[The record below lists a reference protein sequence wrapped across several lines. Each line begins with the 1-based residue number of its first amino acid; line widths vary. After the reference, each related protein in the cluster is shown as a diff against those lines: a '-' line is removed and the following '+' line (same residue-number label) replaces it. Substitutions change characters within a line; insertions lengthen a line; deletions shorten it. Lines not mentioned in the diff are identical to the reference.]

1 MDDDIRLMLGFREG
15 NLADFETLMQ
25 RHQKSVLNL
34 AYRFLCDRSAA
45 EDAAQEVFLQIYRTA
60 GTYRPTASFVTWMYQ
75 IVRNTCYSE
84 LRRRRRRRTRPLA
97 QDDPPGDPPAPPGRD
112 HLEHAELLAAVQAAI
127 ATLPEN
133 QRMAVLLR
141 RYENLSYGQIA
152 QAMGTT
158 ESSVKALLHRAR
170 ETLKEKLKHL
180 CV

>member
-1 MDDDIRLMLGFREG
+1 VDDDIRLMLGFQEG
-15 NLADFETLMQ
+15 NLSDFETLMA

-34 AYRFLCDRSAA
+34 AYRFLGDRSAA
-45 EDAAQEVFLQIYRTA
+45 EDAAQEVFLHIYRTA
-60 GTYRPTASFVTWMYQ
+60 GTYRPTASFITWLYQ

-84 LRRRRRRRTRPLA
+84 LRRRRRRAGLLS
-97 QDDPPGDPPAPPGRD
+97 QVDPPGDPPAPRDCD
-112 HLEHAELLAAVQAAI
+112 HLEQAELRAAVQAAI
-127 ATLPEN
+127 ASLPEN
-133 QRMAVLLR
+133 QRVAVLLR

-180 CV
+180 HG

>member
-1 MDDDIRLMLGFREG
+1 MDDDIRLMLGFQEG
-15 NLADFETLMQ
+15 SIAAFEALMR

-34 AYRFLCDRSAA
+34 AYRFLGDRSAA

-84 LRRRRRRRTRPLA
+84 LRRRRRRTGLPG
-97 QDDPPGDPPAPPGRD
+97 QDDPPGDPPAPPNCD
-112 HLEHAELLAAVQAAI
+112 HLEHAELQAAVQAAI
-127 ATLPEN
+127 ASLPDN

-170 ETLKEKLKHL
+170 ETLKEKLRHL
-180 CV
+180 ER